1 MADGRAVLALAHGR
15 AAAARLELRLGVEAL
30 ERARSGTGDRARGE
44 AGRAEVVVGRT
55 EREELA
61 LGGKIALATALG
73 AAAWNEK
80 RFEERSRASGRGER
94 IFRRRA

>member
-61 LGGKIALATALG
+61 LGEEIALATALG

-80 RFEERSRASGRGER
+80 GSRKRS
-94 IFRRRA
+94 